1 MCACEQKELAFPA
14 GAGECEEWPIS
25 PLKSVYHEL
34 AHLLDH
40 LPVARTLLGA
50 AAEGSMARY
59 GAMDRLQS
67 PSPCCATPVSGG
79 ALREYLRACTQYAM
93 CVCARVRACA
103 VV

>member
-40 LPVARTLLGA
+40 LPVTRPYSERGRRA
-50 AAEGSMARY
+50 AWHGMAPWTGGSVPWEPMLCHTRFWW
-59 GAMDRLQS
+59 
-67 PSPCCATPVSGG
+67 CATRVF
-79 ALREYLRACTQYAM
+79 ACMHAM
-93 CVCARVRACA
+93 CVCARVRACT